1 MWFPFRS
8 RSNCDFYDFHVE
20 SKILCNLSARKSL
33 NFSNFRMFIQFF
45 SFGDRRGKL
54 YLGMN
59 IFIVVSLVRLTII
72 SYYSLSRIVVI
83 TNGAL
88 FHSLYDTELTRS
100 LWCSFVYEAVRARI
114 WPNFDHIYIEN
125 SFSRRR
131 RRTSRRASRFE
142 PSFCYATALYETR
155 GEPFNARYVY
165 YIYGTWNGIF
175 IWKRKIPK
183 IRVCLYCT
191 RNIRV
196 EV

>member
-1 MWFPFRS
+1 
-8 RSNCDFYDFHVE
+8 
-20 SKILCNLSARKSL
+20 
-33 NFSNFRMFIQFF
+33 MFIQFF

-72 SYYSLSRIVVI
+72 FYYSLSRI
-83 TNGAL
+83 TNGE

-100 LWCSFVYEAVRARI
+100 LWCSFVYEAVRAI

-131 RRTSRRASRFE
+131 RMSRRGERSIDRVSSRAFVMQPHSAKRVANRLTRDTCIIYMERGMEYLFGNAS
-142 PSFCYATALYETR
+142 S
-155 GEPFNARYVY
+155 
-165 YIYGTWNGIF
+165 
-175 IWKRKIPK
+175 KDSS
-183 IRVCLYCT
+183 LYCT

>member
-1 MWFPFRS
+1 
-8 RSNCDFYDFHVE
+8 
-20 SKILCNLSARKSL
+20 
-33 NFSNFRMFIQFF
+33 
-45 SFGDRRGKL
+45 
-54 YLGMN
+54 MN

-165 YIYGTWNGIF
+165 YIYGTWNGVF
-175 IWKRKIPK
+175 IWKRKFQ
-183 IRVCLYCT
+183 RFESLLYEEHTSWSIT
-191 RNIRV
+191 RNWCMERVRNCLLSFRTEFPFHQKIAKEILFRMHNVQIRSK
-196 EV
+196 EEES

>member
-72 SYYSLSRIVVI
+72 FYYSLSRI
-83 TNGAL
+83 TNGE

-100 LWCSFVYEAVRARI
+100 LWCSFVYEAVRAI

-131 RRTSRRASRFE
+131 RMSRRGERSIDRVSSRAFVMQPHSAKRVANRLTRDTCIIYMERGMEYLFGNARFQRFE
-142 PSFCYATALYETR
+142 FVFIVRGTYELKY
-155 GEPFNARYVY
+155 N
-165 YIYGTWNGIF
+165 
-175 IWKRKIPK
+175 
-183 IRVCLYCT
+183 
-191 RNIRV
+191 
-196 EV
+196 